1 MSLPFTADR
10 TPLALAPMAAISDLP
25 FRRICLELGADW
37 APTELLSAEGLWRQQ
52 KKTLTYLRHDE
63 SAERPFVVQIFGHR
77 PEIMAEAARAAVDF
91 GAGVIDVN
99 MGCPAAKVVKSGSG
113 AALMKTPDEAAR
125 IVEAVRAAV
134 PDGVPVT
141 VKFRSGWDQD
151 SINAVP
157 FARLMESAGAAA
169 LAVHAR
175 TRAQAYSGKAD
186 WSVIAAVKAAVKI
199 PVIGNGDVTCGND
212 MRRMLAETGCDGVM
226 IGRGAMGNPWV
237 FRECRGGPLPTRSE
251 RGALIRRHLLEH
263 LAFSGMSELNGI
275 HAFRTQLACYAKG
288 LNGAA
293 EFRRKVMRID
303 TLPELLD
310 QIDAFFD
317 DAADEAREARKES
330 GEAERQHSVGQTAAP
345 TAEKTPVNAS
355 NGGHPSFGHEE
366 VNDAAARGA
375 GDAAACGDLC
385 GKTSFPQ
392 PPPHLGD
399 ETDCASLELEPAHP
413 EDDAFMDEALA
424 EADLAAAEGEIPIGA
439 VAVLGGKVIARA
451 HNRRES
457 DRDPTAHAELLAI
470 RRAAEAIGAWRLTG
484 VTIYVT
490 LEPCSMCAGAL
501 VLSRVDR
508 VVYGTADAK
517 AGAAG
522 SLMNLLQD
530 SRLNHR
536 ARLTVGVRAEQCR
549 EKIRNF
555 FRALRQKMC

>member
-52 KKTLTYLRHDE
+52 KKTLSYLRHDE
-63 SAERPFVVQIFGHR
+63 SAEQPFVVQIFGHR

-91 GAGVIDVN
+91 GAGVIDLN

-113 AALMKTPDEAAR
+113 AALMKDPDLAAR
-125 IVEAVRAAV
+125 IVESVRAAV
-134 PDGVPVT
+134 PDIIPVT

-157 FARLMESAGAAA
+157 FAKLMESAGAAA
-169 LAVHAR
+169 MAVHAR

-186 WSVIAAVKAAVKI
+186 WSVIAAVKAAVKL

-263 LAFSGMSELNGI
+263 LEFSGMSELNGI

-293 EFRRKVMRID
+293 EFRRTVMRID
-303 TLPELLD
+303 TLPELLA

-317 DAADEAREARKES
+317 DAAEASSGDFKSSNGGTQHSLRRETSPERGESPASGAEPHGADDS
-330 GEAERQHSVGQTAAP
+330 GEAAAAHEAGAKETDGEAP
-345 TAEKTPVNAS
+345 DS
-355 NGGHPSFGHEE
+355 NGCS
-366 VNDAAARGA
+366 A
-375 GDAAACGDLC
+375 LM
-385 GKTSFPQ
+385 
-392 PPPHLGD
+392 
-399 ETDCASLELEPAHP
+399 ELEPAHP

-439 VAVLGGKVIARA
+439 VAVMEGKVIARA

-457 DRDPTAHAELLAI
+457 DRDPTAHAEILAI
-470 RRAAEAIGAWRLTG
+470 RRAAEALGAWRLTG
-484 VTIYVT
+484 VTLYVT

-508 VVYGTADAK
+508 VVFGTSDAK

-530 SRLNHR
+530 SRLNHQT
-536 ARLTVGVRAEQCR
+536 RLTAGVRADQCS

-555 FRALRQKMC
+555 FRALRQKLC